1 MLAYSSK
8 YHCWFKQ
15 NFWRCFLFLFLSA
28 AESFN
33 SLWLSFW
40 EGFVCHWLHTRCLV
54 EVFNMVGL
62 FFFITISVIVILSS
76 VLDMIKLFFLFLFSG
91 SVQESHI
98 ATWPT
103 RKFCSTD
110 SSTSYKT
117 SGKCMYSD
125 LWFCAWK
132 LKHKYYFSLWLH
144 LDTHVLLPLSYNSN
158 C

>member
-117 SGKCMYSD
+117 SGNP
-125 LWFCAWK
+125 
-132 LKHKYYFSLWLH
+132 
-144 LDTHVLLPLSYNSN
+144 LDPSCSGLSYNNIMWYSIKKILISWIFM
-158 C
+158 